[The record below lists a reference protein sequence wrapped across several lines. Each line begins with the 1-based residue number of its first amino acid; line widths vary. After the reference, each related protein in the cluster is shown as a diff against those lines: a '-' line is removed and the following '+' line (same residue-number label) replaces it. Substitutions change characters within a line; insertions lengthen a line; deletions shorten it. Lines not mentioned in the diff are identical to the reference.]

1 MTDFEITASLLS
13 AVFCAGALRA
23 YTDKNILIFYIT
35 SFAVSVMVG
44 LMVLDHFGFLF
55 EWALYLAALLLFVS
69 GVVLS
74 ACNTRYTGVSKL

>member
-13 AVFCAGALRA
+13 AVFCAGALRV

-35 SFAVSVMVG
+35 SFAASVMVG

-55 EWALYLAALLLFVS
+55 EWALYLGTLLLFVS

-74 ACNTRYTGVSKL
+74 ACNTKYVGGNQL